1 MSEKVILWRRA
12 GARRADIR
20 RICLTEPQADIAGEM
35 RDAGCESKLQTGS
48 LDVLR
53 SSAVETRVNWAT
65 QSFQTRPPSRIFEL
79 RVFEPSRLPVFP
91 SSRLPVFPSSRLP
104 VFTSSRL
111 HVFTSSRLRD
121 IETSRRSNRSRIT
134 RAIQLARPFAH
145 SLIRSFAHSPIRPF
159 AHSPIRPF
167 AHSLIRPF
175 AHSLIRPFAHSP
187 IRPFAHSLTSPTLP
201 LLRLSPSLVRARPP
215 RVGRLASPHRVTP
228 SGASAPKP
236 LRRATP
242 HARLSRARGRRRD
255 CARPPS
261 PDRAPD
267 RPPRRSRRYAAR
279 TRRPD
284 ATPRRRR

>member
-1 MSEKVILWRRA
+1 MSGKVILWRRA

-20 RICLTEPQADIAGEM
+20 RICLTKPQADIAGEM
-35 RDAGCESKLQTGS
+35 RDAGCESKLQTANCK
-48 LDVLR
+48 LQTANCKQDR
-53 SSAVETRVNWAT
+53 SMSCVV
-65 QSFQTRPPSRIFEL
+65 PPSKRASIGQPNHSK
-79 RVFEPSRLPVFP
+79 RASRPESLSFAFSSLPVFP
-91 SSRLPVFPSSRLP
+91 SSRLP
-104 VFTSSRL
+104 
-111 HVFTSSRLRD
+111 VFTSSRLRD

-134 RAIQLARPFAH
+134 RAIQLAR
-145 SLIRSFAHSPIRPF
+145 S
-159 AHSPIRPF
+159 
-167 AHSLIRPF
+167 
-175 AHSLIRPFAHSP
+175 
-187 IRPFAHSLTSPTLP
+187 FAHSLTSPTLP
-201 LLRLSPSLVRARPP
+201 LLRLSPSLVRARPT

-236 LRRATP
+236 LRHATP

>member
-1 MSEKVILWRRA
+1 MSGKVILWRSA

-20 RICLTEPQADIAGEM
+20 RICLTKPQADIAGEM
-35 RDAGCESKLQTGS
+35 RDARASCKLQTANCKLQTGS

-53 SSAVETRVNWAT
+53 SSAVEARVNWAT
-65 QSFQTRPPSRIFEL
+65 QSFQTRQPSRIFEL

-91 SSRLPVFPSSRLP
+91 SSRLPVF
-104 VFTSSRL
+104 TSSRL
-111 HVFTSSRLRD
+111 HVFEISRHRNFPPLEPFSNHSSD
-121 IETSRRSNRSRIT
+121 ST
-134 RAIQLARPFAH
+134 RP
-145 SLIRSFAHSPIRPF
+145 
-159 AHSPIRPF
+159 PIRPF
-167 AHSLIRPF
+167 AHSLIR
-175 AHSLIRPFAHSP
+175 S
-187 IRPFAHSLTSPTLP
+187 FAHSLTSPTLP
-201 LLRLSPSLVRARPP
+201 LLRLSPSLVRARPT

-236 LRRATP
+236 LRHATP

>member
-1 MSEKVILWRRA
+1 MAARGRA
-12 GARRADIR
+12 SGRYPPDLPDQTSGGHR
-20 RICLTEPQADIAGEM
+20 G
-35 RDAGCESKLQTGS
+35 RDAGCGMREQTANCKLQTANCKLQTGS

-65 QSFQTRPPSRIFEL
+65 QSFQTRQPSRIFEL

-91 SSRLPVFPSSRLP
+91 
-104 VFTSSRL
+104 SSRL

-134 RAIQLARPFAH
+134 RAIQLAR
-145 SLIRSFAHSPIRPF
+145 S
-159 AHSPIRPF
+159 
-167 AHSLIRPF
+167 
-175 AHSLIRPFAHSP
+175 
-187 IRPFAHSLTSPTLP
+187 FAHSLTSPTLP
-201 LLRLSPSLVRARPP
+201 LLRLSPSLVRARPT

-236 LRRATP
+236 LRHATP

>member
-1 MSEKVILWRRA
+1 
-12 GARRADIR
+12 
-20 RICLTEPQADIAGEM
+20 M
-35 RDAGCESKLQTGS
+35 RDARANCKLQTANCKLQTANCKLQTGS

-65 QSFQTRPPSRIFEL
+65 QSFQTRQPSRIFEL

-91 SSRLPVFPSSRLP
+91 SSRLPVFTSSRLH

-134 RAIQLARPFAH
+134 RAIQLAR
-145 SLIRSFAHSPIRPF
+145 S
-159 AHSPIRPF
+159 
-167 AHSLIRPF
+167 
-175 AHSLIRPFAHSP
+175 
-187 IRPFAHSLTSPTLP
+187 FAHSLTSPTLP
-201 LLRLSPSLVRARPP
+201 LLRLSPSLVRARPT

-236 LRRATP
+236 LRHATP

>member
-1 MSEKVILWRRA
+1 MAARGRA
-12 GARRADIR
+12 SGRYPPDLPDQTSGGHR
-20 RICLTEPQADIAGEM
+20 G
-35 RDAGCESKLQTGS
+35 RDAGCGMREQTANCKLQTANCKLQTGS

-65 QSFQTRPPSRIFEL
+65 QSFQTRQPSRIFEL

-91 SSRLPVFPSSRLP
+91 SSRLPVFPSSRLH

-134 RAIQLARPFAH
+134 RAIQLAR
-145 SLIRSFAHSPIRPF
+145 S
-159 AHSPIRPF
+159 
-167 AHSLIRPF
+167 
-175 AHSLIRPFAHSP
+175 
-187 IRPFAHSLTSPTLP
+187 FAHSLTSPTLP
-201 LLRLSPSLVRARPP
+201 LLRLSPSLVRARPT

-236 LRRATP
+236 LRHATP

>member
-1 MSEKVILWRRA
+1 MSGKVILWRSA

-20 RICLTEPQADIAGEM
+20 RICLTKPQADIAGEM
-35 RDAGCESKLQTGS
+35 RDARASCKLQTANCKLQTGS

-53 SSAVETRVNWAT
+53 SSAVEARVNWAT
-65 QSFQTRPPSRIFEL
+65 QSFQTRQPSRIFEL
-79 RVFEPSRLPVFP
+79 RVFEP
-91 SSRLPVFPSSRLP
+91 SRLPVFPSSRLP

-111 HVFTSSRLRD
+111 HVFTSSRLHVFE
-121 IETSRRSNRSRIT
+121 ISRHRNFPPLEPFSNHSSDST
-134 RAIQLARPFAH
+134 RP
-145 SLIRSFAHSPIRPF
+145 
-159 AHSPIRPF
+159 PIRPF
-167 AHSLIRPF
+167 AHSLIR
-175 AHSLIRPFAHSP
+175 S
-187 IRPFAHSLTSPTLP
+187 FAHSLTSPTLP
-201 LLRLSPSLVRARPP
+201 LLRLSPSLVRARPT

-236 LRRATP
+236 LRHATP

>member
-1 MSEKVILWRRA
+1 MAARGRA
-12 GARRADIR
+12 SGRYPPDLPDRTSGGHR
-20 RICLTEPQADIAGEM
+20 G
-35 RDAGCESKLQTGS
+35 RDAGCGMREQTANCKLQTGS

-65 QSFQTRPPSRIFEL
+65 QSFQTRQPFRIFEL
-79 RVFEPSRLPVFP
+79 RVFEPSRLHVFP
-91 SSRLPVFPSSRLP
+91 SSRLH

-121 IETSRRSNRSRIT
+121 FETSKLPAARTVLESLERFNSPAHSPIRS
-134 RAIQLARPFAH
+134 FAH
-145 SLIRSFAHSPIRPF
+145 SLIRS
-159 AHSPIRPF
+159 
-167 AHSLIRPF
+167 
-175 AHSLIRPFAHSP
+175 
-187 IRPFAHSLTSPTLP
+187 FAHSLTSPTLP
-201 LLRLSPSLVRARPP
+201 LLRLSPSLVRARPT

-236 LRRATP
+236 LRHATP

>member
-1 MSEKVILWRRA
+1 MSGKVILWRSA

-20 RICLTEPQADIAGEM
+20 RICLTKPQADIAGEM
-35 RDAGCESKLQTGS
+35 RDARASCKLQTANCKLQTGS

-53 SSAVETRVNWAT
+53 SSAVEARVNWAT
-65 QSFQTRPPSRIFEL
+65 QSFQTRQPSRIFEL

-91 SSRLPVFPSSRLP
+91 SSRLH

-111 HVFTSSRLRD
+111 HVFTSSRFRD

-145 SLIRSFAHSPIRPF
+145 SLIRSFAHS
-159 AHSPIRPF
+159 
-167 AHSLIRPF
+167 
-175 AHSLIRPFAHSP
+175 
-187 IRPFAHSLTSPTLP
+187 LTSPTLP
-201 LLRLSPSLVRARPP
+201 LLRLSPSLVRARPT

-236 LRRATP
+236 LRHATP

>member
-1 MSEKVILWRRA
+1 MSGKVILWRSA

-20 RICLTEPQADIAGEM
+20 RICLTKPQADIAGEM
-35 RDAGCESKLQTGS
+35 RDARASCKLQTANCKLQTGS

-53 SSAVETRVNWAT
+53 SSAVEARVNWAT
-65 QSFQTRPPSRIFEL
+65 QSFQTRQPSRIFEL

-91 SSRLPVFPSSRLP
+91 SSRLH

-111 HVFTSSRLRD
+111 HVFEISRHRNFPPLEPFSNHSSD
-121 IETSRRSNRSRIT
+121 ST
-134 RAIQLARPFAH
+134 RP
-145 SLIRSFAHSPIRPF
+145 PIRPF

-167 AHSLIRPF
+167 AHSPIRSF
-175 AHSLIRPFAHSP
+175 AHSLIRS
-187 IRPFAHSLTSPTLP
+187 FAHSLTSPTLP
-201 LLRLSPSLVRARPP
+201 LLRLSPSLVRARPT

-236 LRRATP
+236 LRHATP

>member
-1 MSEKVILWRRA
+1 MAARGRA
-12 GARRADIR
+12 SGRYPPDLPDQTSGGHR
-20 RICLTEPQADIAGEM
+20 G
-35 RDAGCESKLQTGS
+35 RDAGCGMREQTANCKLQTANCKQ
-48 LDVLR
+48 DR
-53 SSAVETRVNWAT
+53 SMSCVV
-65 QSFQTRPPSRIFEL
+65 PPSKRASIGQPNHSK
-79 RVFEPSRLPVFP
+79 RASRPESLSFAFSSLPVFP
-91 SSRLPVFPSSRLP
+91 SSRLPVFTSSRLH

-134 RAIQLARPFAH
+134 RAIQLAR
-145 SLIRSFAHSPIRPF
+145 S
-159 AHSPIRPF
+159 
-167 AHSLIRPF
+167 
-175 AHSLIRPFAHSP
+175 
-187 IRPFAHSLTSPTLP
+187 FAHSLTSPTLP
-201 LLRLSPSLVRARPP
+201 LLRLSPSLVRARPT

-236 LRRATP
+236 LRHATP

>member
-1 MSEKVILWRRA
+1 MRERA
-12 GARRADIR
+12 AN
-20 RICLTEPQADIAGEM
+20 C
-35 RDAGCESKLQTGS
+35 KLQTANCK
-48 LDVLR
+48 LQTANCKQDR
-53 SSAVETRVNWAT
+53 SMSCVV
-65 QSFQTRPPSRIFEL
+65 PPSKRASIGQPNHSK
-79 RVFEPSRLPVFP
+79 RASRPESLSFAFSSLPVFP
-91 SSRLPVFPSSRLP
+91 
-104 VFTSSRL
+104 SSRL

-121 IETSRRSNRSRIT
+121 FETSKLP
-134 RAIQLARPFAH
+134 AARTVLE
-145 SLIRSFAHSPIRPF
+145 SLERFNSP

-167 AHSLIRPF
+167 AHSLIR
-175 AHSLIRPFAHSP
+175 S
-187 IRPFAHSLTSPTLP
+187 FAHSLTSPTLP
-201 LLRLSPSLVRARPP
+201 LLRLSPSLVRARPT

-236 LRRATP
+236 LRHATP

>member
-1 MSEKVILWRRA
+1 MAERGRA
-12 GARRADIR
+12 SGRYPPDLPDQTSGGHR
-20 RICLTEPQADIAGEM
+20 G
-35 RDAGCESKLQTGS
+35 RDAGCGMREQTANCKQ
-48 LDVLR
+48 DR
-53 SSAVETRVNWAT
+53 SMSCVV
-65 QSFQTRPPSRIFEL
+65 PPSKRASIGQPNHSK
-79 RVFEPSRLPVFP
+79 RASRPESLSFAF
-91 SSRLPVFPSSRLP
+91 SSLP

-111 HVFTSSRLRD
+111 HVFEISRFRD
-121 IETSRRSNRSRIT
+121 FEISKLH
-134 RAIQLARPFAH
+134 AARTVLE
-145 SLIRSFAHSPIRPF
+145 SLERFNSPAHSPIRS
-159 AHSPIRPF
+159 HRPRCPSC
-167 AHSLIRPF
+167 AYRQALSAPGRP
-175 AHSLIRPFAHSP
+175 
-187 IRPFAHSLTSPTLP
+187 
-201 LLRLSPSLVRARPP
+201 
-215 RVGRLASPHRVTP
+215 ASAAWRRRIAQRP

>member
-1 MSEKVILWRRA
+1 MAERGRA
-12 GARRADIR
+12 SGRYPPDLPDQTSGGHR
-20 RICLTEPQADIAGEM
+20 G
-35 RDAGCESKLQTGS
+35 RDAGCESELQTANCKLQTANCKQ
-48 LDVLR
+48 DR
-53 SSAVETRVNWAT
+53 SMSCVV
-65 QSFQTRPPSRIFEL
+65 PPSKRASIGQPNHSK
-79 RVFEPSRLPVFP
+79 RASRPESLSFAFSSLPVFP
-91 SSRLPVFPSSRLP
+91 SSRLPVFPSSRLH

-111 HVFTSSRLRD
+111 HVFTSSRFRD

-145 SLIRSFAHSPIRPF
+145 SLIRSFAHS
-159 AHSPIRPF
+159 
-167 AHSLIRPF
+167 
-175 AHSLIRPFAHSP
+175 
-187 IRPFAHSLTSPTLP
+187 LTSPTLP
-201 LLRLSPSLVRARPP
+201 LLRLSPSLVRARPT

-236 LRRATP
+236 LRHATP

>member
-1 MSEKVILWRRA
+1 MAERGRA
-12 GARRADIR
+12 SGRYPPDLPDQTSGGHR
-20 RICLTEPQADIAGEM
+20 G
-35 RDAGCESKLQTGS
+35 RDAGCESELQTANCKLQTANCKQ
-48 LDVLR
+48 DR
-53 SSAVETRVNWAT
+53 SMSCVV
-65 QSFQTRPPSRIFEL
+65 PPSKRASIGQPNHSK
-79 RVFEPSRLPVFP
+79 RASRPESLSFAF
-91 SSRLPVFPSSRLP
+91 SSLPVFPSSRLP

-111 HVFTSSRLRD
+111 HVFTSSRLHVFE
-121 IETSRRSNRSRIT
+121 ISRHRNFPPLEPFSNHSSDSTRPPIRS
-134 RAIQLARPFAH
+134 FAH
-145 SLIRSFAHSPIRPF
+145 SLIRS
-159 AHSPIRPF
+159 
-167 AHSLIRPF
+167 
-175 AHSLIRPFAHSP
+175 
-187 IRPFAHSLTSPTLP
+187 FAHSLTSPTLP
-201 LLRLSPSLVRARPP
+201 LLRLSPSLVRARPT

-236 LRRATP
+236 LRHATP

>member
-35 RDAGCESKLQTGS
+35 RDAGCESKLQTANCKLQTGS

-65 QSFQTRPPSRIFEL
+65 QSFQTRQPFRIFEL
-79 RVFEPSRLPVFP
+79 RVFEPSRLH
-91 SSRLPVFPSSRLP
+91 

-111 HVFTSSRLRD
+111 HVFTSSRLHVFTSSRLHVFTSSRFRD
-121 IETSRRSNRSRIT
+121 FEISKLH
-134 RAIQLARPFAH
+134 AARTVLE
-145 SLIRSFAHSPIRPF
+145 SLERFNSPAHSPIRS
-159 AHSPIRPF
+159 HRPRCPSC
-167 AHSLIRPF
+167 AYRQALSAPGRP
-175 AHSLIRPFAHSP
+175 
-187 IRPFAHSLTSPTLP
+187 
-201 LLRLSPSLVRARPP
+201 
-215 RVGRLASPHRVTP
+215 ASAAWRRRIAQRP

>member
-1 MSEKVILWRRA
+1 MSGKVILWRRA

-20 RICLTEPQADIAGEM
+20 RICLTKPQADIAGEM
-35 RDAGCESKLQTGS
+35 RDAGCESKLQTANCK
-48 LDVLR
+48 LQTANCKQDR
-53 SSAVETRVNWAT
+53 SMSCVV
-65 QSFQTRPPSRIFEL
+65 PPSKRASIGQPNHSK
-79 RVFEPSRLPVFP
+79 RASRPESLSFAFSSLPVFP
-91 SSRLPVFPSSRLP
+91 SSRLPVFP
-104 VFTSSRL
+104 SSRL

-134 RAIQLARPFAH
+134 RAIQLAR
-145 SLIRSFAHSPIRPF
+145 S
-159 AHSPIRPF
+159 
-167 AHSLIRPF
+167 
-175 AHSLIRPFAHSP
+175 
-187 IRPFAHSLTSPTLP
+187 FAHSLTSPTLP
-201 LLRLSPSLVRARPP
+201 LLRLSPSLVRARPT

-236 LRRATP
+236 LRHATP

>member
-1 MSEKVILWRRA
+1 
-12 GARRADIR
+12 
-20 RICLTEPQADIAGEM
+20 M
-35 RDAGCESKLQTGS
+35 RDARANCKLQTANCK
-48 LDVLR
+48 LQTANCKLQTANCKQDR
-53 SSAVETRVNWAT
+53 SMSCVV
-65 QSFQTRPPSRIFEL
+65 PPSKRASIGQPNHSK
-79 RVFEPSRLPVFP
+79 RASRPESLSFAFSSLPVFP
-91 SSRLPVFPSSRLP
+91 SSRLPVFPSSRLH

-134 RAIQLARPFAH
+134 RAIQLAR
-145 SLIRSFAHSPIRPF
+145 S
-159 AHSPIRPF
+159 
-167 AHSLIRPF
+167 
-175 AHSLIRPFAHSP
+175 
-187 IRPFAHSLTSPTLP
+187 FAHSLTSPTLP
-201 LLRLSPSLVRARPP
+201 LLRLSPSLVRARPT

-236 LRRATP
+236 LRHATP

>member
-1 MSEKVILWRRA
+1 MSGKVILWRRA

-20 RICLTEPQADIAGEM
+20 RICLTKPQADIAGEM
-35 RDAGCESKLQTGS
+35 RDARASCKLQTANCKLQTGS

-53 SSAVETRVNWAT
+53 SSAVEARVNWAT
-65 QSFQTRPPSRIFEL
+65 QSFQTRQPSRIFEL

-91 SSRLPVFPSSRLP
+91 SSRL
-104 VFTSSRL
+104 
-111 HVFTSSRLRD
+111 HVFTSSRHRNFPPL
-121 IETSRRSNRSRIT
+121 EPFSNHSSDST
-134 RAIQLARPFAH
+134 RPP
-145 SLIRSFAHSPIRPF
+145 IRS
-159 AHSPIRPF
+159 
-167 AHSLIRPF
+167 
-175 AHSLIRPFAHSP
+175 
-187 IRPFAHSLTSPTLP
+187 FAHSLTSPTLP
-201 LLRLSPSLVRARPP
+201 LLRLSPSLVRARPT

>member
-1 MSEKVILWRRA
+1 MAERGRA
-12 GARRADIR
+12 SGRYPPDLPDRTSGGHR
-20 RICLTEPQADIAGEM
+20 G
-35 RDAGCESKLQTGS
+35 RDAGCGMRDARANCKQ
-48 LDVLR
+48 DR
-53 SSAVETRVNWAT
+53 SMSCVV
-65 QSFQTRPPSRIFEL
+65 PPSKRASIGQPNHSK
-79 RVFEPSRLPVFP
+79 RASRSESLSFAF
-91 SSRLPVFPSSRLP
+91 SSLPVFPSSRLP

-111 HVFTSSRLRD
+111 HVFTSSRLHVFTSSRLHVF
-121 IETSRRSNRSRIT
+121 TSSRRFRDFEISKLH
-134 RAIQLARPFAH
+134 AARTVLE
-145 SLIRSFAHSPIRPF
+145 SLERFNSPAHSPIRS
-159 AHSPIRPF
+159 HRPRCPSC
-167 AHSLIRPF
+167 AYRQALSAPGRP
-175 AHSLIRPFAHSP
+175 
-187 IRPFAHSLTSPTLP
+187 TSAAW
-201 LLRLSPSLVRARPP
+201 RRRIAQR
-215 RVGRLASPHRVTP
+215 P

>member
-1 MSEKVILWRRA
+1 MSGKVILWRRA

-20 RICLTEPQADIAGEM
+20 RICLTKPQADIAGEM
-35 RDAGCESKLQTGS
+35 RDAGCESKLQTANCKLQTANCKLQTGS

-65 QSFQTRPPSRIFEL
+65 QSFQTRQPSRIFEL

-91 SSRLPVFPSSRLP
+91 SSRLH

-134 RAIQLARPFAH
+134 RAIQLAR
-145 SLIRSFAHSPIRPF
+145 S
-159 AHSPIRPF
+159 
-167 AHSLIRPF
+167 
-175 AHSLIRPFAHSP
+175 
-187 IRPFAHSLTSPTLP
+187 FAHSLTSPTLP
-201 LLRLSPSLVRARPP
+201 LLRLSPSLVRARPT

-236 LRRATP
+236 LRHATP

>member
-1 MSEKVILWRRA
+1 MRERA
-12 GARRADIR
+12 AN
-20 RICLTEPQADIAGEM
+20 C
-35 RDAGCESKLQTGS
+35 KLQTANCKQ
-48 LDVLR
+48 DR
-53 SSAVETRVNWAT
+53 SMSCVV
-65 QSFQTRPPSRIFEL
+65 PPSKRASIGQPNHSK
-79 RVFEPSRLPVFP
+79 RASRPESLSFAF
-91 SSRLPVFPSSRLP
+91 SSLPVFPSSRLP

-111 HVFTSSRLRD
+111 HVFEISRHRNFPPLEPFSNHSSDSTRPP
-121 IETSRRSNRSRIT
+121 IRS
-134 RAIQLARPFAH
+134 FAH
-145 SLIRSFAHSPIRPF
+145 SLIRS
-159 AHSPIRPF
+159 
-167 AHSLIRPF
+167 
-175 AHSLIRPFAHSP
+175 
-187 IRPFAHSLTSPTLP
+187 FAHSLTSPTLP
-201 LLRLSPSLVRARPP
+201 LLRLSPSLVRARPT

-236 LRRATP
+236 LRHATP

>member
-1 MSEKVILWRRA
+1 MAARGRA
-12 GARRADIR
+12 SGRYPPDLPDQTSGGHR
-20 RICLTEPQADIAGEM
+20 G
-35 RDAGCESKLQTGS
+35 RDAGCGMREQTANCKLQTANCKLQTANCKLQTGS

-65 QSFQTRPPSRIFEL
+65 QSFQTRQPSRIFEL

-91 SSRLPVFPSSRLP
+91 SSRLH

-134 RAIQLARPFAH
+134 RAIQLAR
-145 SLIRSFAHSPIRPF
+145 S
-159 AHSPIRPF
+159 
-167 AHSLIRPF
+167 
-175 AHSLIRPFAHSP
+175 
-187 IRPFAHSLTSPTLP
+187 FAHSLTSPTLP
-201 LLRLSPSLVRARPP
+201 LLRLSPSLVRARPT

-236 LRRATP
+236 LRHATP

>member
-1 MSEKVILWRRA
+1 MAERGRA
-12 GARRADIR
+12 SGRYPPDLPDQTSGGHR
-20 RICLTEPQADIAGEM
+20 G
-35 RDAGCESKLQTGS
+35 RDAGCRMREQTANCKLQTGS

-53 SSAVETRVNWAT
+53 SSAVEARVNWAT
-65 QSFQTRPPSRIFEL
+65 QSFQTLQPFRIFEL
-79 RVFEPSRLPVFP
+79 RVFEP
-91 SSRLPVFPSSRLP
+91 SRLPVFPSSRLP

-111 HVFTSSRLRD
+111 HVFTSSRLHVFEISRFRD
-121 IETSRRSNRSRIT
+121 FEISKLH
-134 RAIQLARPFAH
+134 AARTVLE
-145 SLIRSFAHSPIRPF
+145 SLERFNSPAHSPIRS
-159 AHSPIRPF
+159 HRPRCPSC
-167 AHSLIRPF
+167 AYRQALSAPGRP
-175 AHSLIRPFAHSP
+175 
-187 IRPFAHSLTSPTLP
+187 
-201 LLRLSPSLVRARPP
+201 
-215 RVGRLASPHRVTP
+215 ASAAWRRRIAQRP

>member
-1 MSEKVILWRRA
+1 MSGKVILWRSA

-20 RICLTEPQADIAGEM
+20 RICLTKPQADIAGEM
-35 RDAGCESKLQTGS
+35 RDARASCKLQTANCKLQTGS

-53 SSAVETRVNWAT
+53 SSAVEARVNWAT
-65 QSFQTRPPSRIFEL
+65 QSFQTRQPSRIFEL

-91 SSRLPVFPSSRLP
+91 SSRLH

-111 HVFTSSRLRD
+111 HVFTSSRLHVFE
-121 IETSRRSNRSRIT
+121 ISRHRNFPPLEPFSNHSSDST
-134 RAIQLARPFAH
+134 RP
-145 SLIRSFAHSPIRPF
+145 
-159 AHSPIRPF
+159 PIRPF
-167 AHSLIRPF
+167 AHSLIR
-175 AHSLIRPFAHSP
+175 S
-187 IRPFAHSLTSPTLP
+187 FAHSLTSPTLP
-201 LLRLSPSLVRARPP
+201 LLRLSPSLVRARPT

-236 LRRATP
+236 LRHATP

>member
-1 MSEKVILWRRA
+1 MAERGRA
-12 GARRADIR
+12 SGRYPPDLPDQTSGGHR
-20 RICLTEPQADIAGEM
+20 G
-35 RDAGCESKLQTGS
+35 RDAGCESELQTANCKLQTANCKQ
-48 LDVLR
+48 DR
-53 SSAVETRVNWAT
+53 SMSCVV
-65 QSFQTRPPSRIFEL
+65 PPSKRASIGQPNHSK
-79 RVFEPSRLPVFP
+79 RASRPESLSFAFSSLPVFP
-91 SSRLPVFPSSRLP
+91 SSRLPVFPSSRLH

-111 HVFTSSRLRD
+111 HVFEISRHRNFPPLEPFSNHSSD
-121 IETSRRSNRSRIT
+121 ST
-134 RAIQLARPFAH
+134 RPP
-145 SLIRSFAHSPIRPF
+145 IRSFAHS
-159 AHSPIRPF
+159 
-167 AHSLIRPF
+167 L
-175 AHSLIRPFAHSP
+175 

-201 LLRLSPSLVRARPP
+201 LLRLSPSLVRARPT

-236 LRRATP
+236 LRHATP

-279 TRRPD
+279 TRHPD

>member
-1 MSEKVILWRRA
+1 
-12 GARRADIR
+12 
-20 RICLTEPQADIAGEM
+20 M
-35 RDAGCESKLQTGS
+35 RDARANCKLQTANCKQ
-48 LDVLR
+48 DR
-53 SSAVETRVNWAT
+53 SMSCVV
-65 QSFQTRPPSRIFEL
+65 PPSKRASIGQPNHSK
-79 RVFEPSRLPVFP
+79 RASRSESLSFAF
-91 SSRLPVFPSSRLP
+91 SSLP

-111 HVFTSSRLRD
+111 HVFTSSRLHVFTSSRLHVFEISRFRD
-121 IETSRRSNRSRIT
+121 FEISKLH
-134 RAIQLARPFAH
+134 AARTVLE
-145 SLIRSFAHSPIRPF
+145 SLERFNSPAHSPIRS
-159 AHSPIRPF
+159 HRPRCPSC
-167 AHSLIRPF
+167 AYRQALSAPGRP
-175 AHSLIRPFAHSP
+175 
-187 IRPFAHSLTSPTLP
+187 
-201 LLRLSPSLVRARPP
+201 
-215 RVGRLASPHRVTP
+215 ASAAWRRRIAQRP

>member
-91 SSRLPVFPSSRLP
+91 SSRLPVFPSSRL
-104 VFTSSRL
+104 
-111 HVFTSSRLRD
+111 HVFTSSRHRNFPPLEPFSNHSSDSTRPP
-121 IETSRRSNRSRIT
+121 IRS
-134 RAIQLARPFAH
+134 FAH
-145 SLIRSFAHSPIRPF
+145 SLIRPFAHSPIRPF

-167 AHSLIRPF
+167 AHSP
-175 AHSLIRPFAHSP
+175 IRPFAHSP
-187 IRPFAHSLTSPTLP
+187 IRPFAHSPIRSFAHSLTSPTLP